1 MENFLQNKP
10 FDRNDA
16 VNADLMDDLASVV
29 VKQYSAAKKA
39 KKAVKVKI
47 LVTDKETNLAQ
58 LTEAY
63 IGEGMSCIGSKGGDK
78 KERKKKG
85 ARERRNRAAFDELAR
100 LASVEPEEAENG
112 TEAPTPAE
120 VRVEAPAE
128 AVVEAPAD
136 ATAS

>member
-1 MENFLQNKP
+1 MENFLQNKA

-29 VKQYSAAKKA
+29 LKQYSAAKKS
-39 KKAVKVKI
+39 KKAVKVK
-47 LVTDKETNLAQ
+47 LVATDKEVTLAQ

-63 IGEGMSCIGSKGGDK
+63 ISEGMSCIGSKGGEK

-100 LASVEPEEAENG
+100 LASVEPEDAADE
-112 TEAPTPAE
+112 TEVATAASAG
-120 VRVEAPAE
+120 VDAPAE
-128 AVVEAPAD
+128 AVVEAPAEN
-136 ATAS
+136 AAS